1 MNKKSNFTR
10 TVLLG
15 ALLCGIAG
23 PSFVGCKDYDDD
35 IDNLQVQID
44 QNKDAIAKLQELVNG
59 GAIVTS
65 VESDGNGGVIITL
78 SDGSTHNITKGE
90 KGDDGQQGPDGV
102 AGKTPIFQ
110 ISNGFGS
117 SRQSQSKRLGR
128 FSQSPRGFNSRQQC
142 PGIRNLFHKVEI
154 IESYRLLF

>member
-35 IDNLQVQID
+35 IENLQVQID
-44 QNKDAIAKLQELVNG
+44 ANKDAIAKLQELVNG

-65 VESDGNGGVIITL
+65 VESDGNGGVVITL
-78 SDGSTHNITKGE
+78 SDGLHIAG
-90 KGDDGQQGPDGV
+90 GDTSEGLSVGA
-102 AGKTPIFQ
+102 AGIQVGAAVVT
-110 ISNGFGS
+110 
-117 SRQSQSKRLGR
+117 
-128 FSQSPRGFNSRQQC
+128 
-142 PGIRNLFHKVEI
+142 
-154 IESYRLLF
+154 LLK